1 MYRFSLWIVFM
12 QYAQLRAFHAVAL
25 HGGFSKAAEALHL
38 TQPAISDQVRRLEQE
53 FGVSLFD
60 RRPRSVE
67 PTAIGRRLLAATR
80 RFFDAEQ
87 EARDILTA
95 ARSLSAGSLTMYTD
109 APYLAMRLIAEFR
122 KRHPG
127 IEIKVLTGNAE
138 HCLESVLDFRADV
151 AISAATRQDA
161 RLTSLPLHRE
171 PLAAVMVPDHPLAS
185 AESIRLAEL
194 VREPLIFRE
203 PLSVTRRLF
212 EDDLARRGI
221 SCVPAMEV
229 ESREALVE
237 AVSSGLGIGVMA
249 PSELGRDRRL
259 VSVPISDA
267 KSIMT
272 DSLVKL
278 ADRPPS
284 AIIDAVFDVAAEL
297 TSAGG

>member
-1 MYRFSLWIVFM
+1 M

-25 HGGFSKAAEALHL
+25 HGGFSRAAEALNL

-53 FGVSLFD
+53 FAVSLFD

-67 PTAIGRRLLAATR
+67 LTAIGRKLLSATR

-95 ARSLSAGSLTMYTD
+95 ARSLSAGSLTLYTD

-122 KRHPG
+122 KDHPG

-138 HCLESVLDFRADV
+138 HCLESVLDYRADV

-171 PLAAVMVPDHPLAS
+171 PLAAVMVPDHPLA
-185 AESIRLAEL
+185 AKDSIRLAEL
-194 VREPLIFRE
+194 TREPLIFRE
-203 PLSVTRRLF
+203 SRSVTRRLF

-221 SCVPAMEV
+221 TCVPALEV
-229 ESREALVE
+229 EGREARVE
-237 AVSSGLGIGVMA
+237 AVASGLGIGVMA
-249 PSELGRDRRL
+249 PSELGGDRRL

-267 KSIMT
+267 RSIMT
-272 DSLVKL
+272 DSLVRL
-278 ADRPPS
+278 AERPPS
-284 AIIDAVFDVAAEL
+284 AIIDAVFAVAERMSPA
-297 TSAGG
+297 AGG